1 MNGRLIAAKE
11 RKNQYKHALKRE
23 TLYSIIQAE
32 SVLINLTE
40 MKTLLQK
47 GMILELK
54 KGKKTKHQRDAI
66 IQETEA
72 GEKLEILILV
82 KIKAK
87 AQKGLYFHQEITKT
101 EAQEVTPRINV
112 ENTIKRKET
121 FSKW

>member
-11 RKNQYKHALKRE
+11 RKNQYKYALKRE

-54 KGKKTKHQRDAI
+54 SFEKQK
-66 IQETEA
+66 QE
-72 GEKLEILILV
+72 
-82 KIKAK
+82 
-87 AQKGLYFHQEITKT
+87 
-101 EAQEVTPRINV
+101 RS
-112 ENTIKRKET
+112 
-121 FSKW
+121 SKY

>member
-11 RKNQYKHALKRE
+11 RKNQYKYALKRE

-66 IQETEA
+66 IRETEA
-72 GEKLEILILV
+72 G
-82 KIKAK
+82 
-87 AQKGLYFHQEITKT
+87 
-101 EAQEVTPRINV
+101 
-112 ENTIKRKET
+112 
-121 FSKW
+121 